1 MLPLLLIYN
10 TDMLMIYASD
20 MEPLLLIYN
29 IDILLWYDAS
39 LSLICASIASL
50 LTCISNS
57 VEERGRP
64 LLIKVEE
71 EKRRGSK

>member
-1 MLPLLLIYN
+1 MQPLLLIYII
-10 TDMLMIYASD
+10 DMLR
-20 MEPLLLIYN
+20 
-29 IDILLWYDAS
+29 WYVAS
-39 LSLICASIASL
+39 LSMICASIASP
-50 LTCISNS
+50 LTCISNC